1 MIIVIVLFILGLLL
15 IVKGGDIFVDSAV
28 KVSKATGLP
37 ELFIGATIVS
47 LATTIP
53 EVTVSSTAALKGF
66 TTMSI
71 GNSIGSIICNTG
83 LILGLVNLI
92 SPSSTGGRVFRVKSL
107 ILVLFIGIFGFL
119 SLDRSISQV
128 DGFILLGLLVG
139 YVLVDTFI
147 LKYKK
152 KHNHNAKVAKLRSKE
167 KLKVAINFFLGVA
180 FIIAGANLL
189 INNGV
194 RIAEYIG
201 VPEAVISLTMIA
213 LGTSLP
219 ELVASVSAL
228 VKGYAGLSIGNILG
242 ANILN
247 IAMVLG
253 ISGSISDLKIL
264 KQNLVLDIPMALV
277 LTLIVILPSLV
288 IKKVSRA
295 QGAILLIV
303 YVVYLFLLYTL
314 YL

>member
-1 MIIVIVLFILGLLL
+1 MFIVFVFFILGLLL

-92 SPSSTGGRVFRVKSL
+92 SPSPTGGRIFRVKSL
-107 ILVLFIGIFGFL
+107 ILILLIGVFSFL
-119 SLDRSISQV
+119 SLDRSV
-128 DGFILLGLLVG
+128 TRLDGFMLLGCLVG
-139 YVLVDTFI
+139 YVCIDTFI

-152 KHNHNAKVAKLRSKE
+152 KHNHNTRVTKLSSDDKIR
-167 KLKVAINFFLGVA
+167 VAINFFLGVA

-219 ELVASVSAL
+219 ELVASVTAL
-228 VKGYAGLSIGNILG
+228 AKGYVGLSIGNILG

-247 IAMVLG
+247 LVMVLG
-253 ISGSISDLKIL
+253 VSASISDLRIL
-264 KQNLVLDIPMALV
+264 KQNLVLDIPVALV
-277 LTLIVILPSLV
+277 LTLILILPSLA
-288 IKKVSRA
+288 IKKVSRV